1 MLLSAVTHGDV
12 AVRLDFVDPEALL
25 HQAAGSAQQLF
36 ELAQR
41 EGPHLG
47 DAAGRVNHSR
57 CETMTTHRSSSS
69 AAENPTTVAAFPF
82 VSHKVKAKFLQFQQ
96 GAIVICRCFS

>member
-1 MLLSAVTHGDV
+1 MNINNGFVFFSVTHSDV
-12 AVRLDFVDPEALL
+12 AVGLDLVDPEALL

-47 DAAGRVNHSR
+47 D
-57 CETMTTHRSSSS
+57 T
-69 AAENPTTVAAFPF
+69 
-82 VSHKVKAKFLQFQQ
+82 QQ
-96 GAIVICRCFS
+96 GRASEFQ